1 MVFTGAWGGG
11 KRPVHGE
18 VCALVH
24 GEEVRGCGVHWCMG
38 RR

>member
-1 MVFTGAWGGG
+1 MCLGSVTGAWGGG

-24 GEEVRGCGVHWCMG
+24 GEEVRGLCMG